1 MTLDRPTE
9 GASTSSATSLPNP
22 SPPTD
27 LKIAPETVKSTSS
40 WMPSEV
46 VIGSATLVAFL
57 VIIFGVYGAWLGGK
71 FLNNTSLTF
80 DIYQNVPVLLISVGV
95 MIALISGQFD
105 LSAGSLATLCVFL
118 TVGLTVNQKLPM
130 ELVIPIVL
138 LVGVSAGLLNAFLVN
153 VLRLNPFIATL
164 GTGGVFVGLY
174 TLYANG
180 TEISFSQT
188 PASLHA
194 SLWFSGTKGL
204 GSFQQKASGVVVWIL
219 LALVILAAWSVV
231 SLQFRHMNQWTLR
244 VASAIVG
251 AALVAGIAW
260 TGVTAYFSWT
270 IVILLAVALGNW
282 ALLRLT
288 RFGRQLY
295 ATGGNPVAARLAGI
309 KVNRMT
315 TLAFIA
321 SGFFASLAGII
332 LAADQGTAVPGI
344 ANGYL
349 LPAYAAAF
357 LSTVIL
363 SNGRFHVWGTIVGGI
378 AVVYISQG
386 LVTGGVSFTW
396 TDLINGLVLIVAVAI
411 STSLRRRLMR

>member
-1 MTLDRPTE
+1 MLI
-9 GASTSSATSLPNP
+9 S
-22 SPPTD
+22 
-27 LKIAPETVKSTSS
+27 
-40 WMPSEV
+40 
-46 VIGSATLVAFL
+46 SATLVAFL
-57 VIIFGVYGAWLGGK
+57 VIIFGVYGAWLGQK
-71 FLNNTSLTF
+71 FLNDTALSF

-95 MIALISGQFD
+95 MIALVSGQFD
-105 LSAGSLATLCVFL
+105 LSAGSLATLSVFL
-118 TVGLTVNQKLPM
+118 TVGLTVKQQLPM

-138 LVGVSAGLLNAFLVN
+138 LIGVAAGLFNAFLVN
-153 VLRLNPFIATL
+153 GLRLNPFIATL

-188 PASLHA
+188 PAGEQA
-194 SLWFSGTKGL
+194 SKWFSGTSGL
-204 GSFQQKASGVVVWIL
+204 GSFQQKASGAVVWIL

-231 SLQFRHMNQWTLR
+231 SLQFRHVDKWKLR
-244 VASAIVG
+244 IVAGTI
-251 AALVAGIAW
+251 AALVVGGLVWSGI
-260 TGVTAYFSWT
+260 VAYFSWT
-270 IVILLAVALGNW
+270 IVILLSVALGNW
-282 ALLRLT
+282 VLLRLT

-315 TLAFIA
+315 TLAFVA

-344 ANGYL
+344 ADGYL

-363 SNGRFHVWGTIVGGI
+363 SNGRFHIWGTIVGGL

-386 LVTGGVSFTW
+386 LVTGGVSYTW
-396 TDLINGLVLIVAVAI
+396 TDLINGLVLIVAVAM

>member
-1 MTLDRPTE
+1 MSSSRSEANQRESEDAKVLLSPAAGGSGWTL
-9 GASTSSATSLPNP
+9 
-22 SPPTD
+22 
-27 LKIAPETVKSTSS
+27 
-40 WMPSEV
+40 SEAL
-46 VIGSATLVAFL
+46 IGSATLVAFL
-57 VIIFGVYGAWLGGK
+57 ILIFGVFGGWLGGE

-95 MIALISGQFD
+95 MIALSSGQFD
-105 LSAGSLATLCVFL
+105 LSAGSLATLSVFL
-118 TVGLTVNQKLPM
+118 TVGLTVNQKIPM

-138 LVGVSAGLLNAFLVN
+138 LVGVCAGLFNAFLVN

-188 PASLHA
+188 PAGEHA
-194 SLWFSGTKGL
+194 SAWFSGTNGL
-204 GSFQQKASGVVVWIL
+204 GSFQHKASGIVIWIL
-219 LALVILAAWSVV
+219 LVLMVLAAWSVV
-231 SLQFRHMNQWTLR
+231 SLQFRHLNKWKLR
-244 VASAIVG
+244 VG
-251 AALVAGIAW
+251 AAIGAAVVIGGVAW
-260 TGVTAYFSWT
+260 TGVVAYINWT
-270 IVILLAVALGNW
+270 IVILIGVALGNW

-295 ATGGNPVAARLAGI
+295 ATGGNPIAARLAGI
-309 KVNRMT
+309 KVNRLT
-315 TLAFIA
+315 TLAFVA
-321 SGFFASLAGII
+321 SGFFAALAGVI

-344 ANGYL
+344 ADGYL

-363 SNGRFHVWGTIVGGI
+363 SNGRFHIWGTIVGGL

-396 TDLINGLVLIVAVAI
+396 TDLINGLVLIVAVAM

>member
-1 MTLDRPTE
+1 MSSDNEVRESESGAEQLTLS
-9 GASTSSATSLPNP
+9 ASRDN
-22 SPPTD
+22 
-27 LKIAPETVKSTSS
+27 TSS
-40 WMPSEV
+40 WTFSEMM
-46 VIGSATLVAFL
+46 ISSATLVAFL
-57 VIIFGVYGAWLGGK
+57 AIIFGVYGAWLGQK
-71 FLNNTSLTF
+71 FLNDTALSF
-80 DIYQNVPVLLISVGV
+80 DIYQNVPVLLISIGV
-95 MIALISGQFD
+95 MIALVSGQFD

-130 ELVIPIVL
+130 ELVIPLVL
-138 LVGVSAGLLNAFLVN
+138 LIGVGAGLFNAFLVN
-153 VLRLNPFIATL
+153 GLRLNPFIATL
-164 GTGGVFVGLY
+164 GTGGVFIGLY

-188 PASLHA
+188 AAGEQASK
-194 SLWFSGTKGL
+194 WFSGTAGL

-231 SLQFRHMNQWTLR
+231 SLQFRHVNQWKLR
-244 VASAIVG
+244 IVAGVI
-251 AALVAGIAW
+251 AALVVGGLAW
-260 TGVTAYFSWT
+260 SRIVSYFSWT
-270 IVILLAVALGNW
+270 IVILLGVALGNW
-282 ALLRLT
+282 VLLRLT

-315 TLAFIA
+315 TLAFVA

-349 LPAYAAAF
+349 LPAYAATF

-363 SNGRFHVWGTIVGGI
+363 SNGRFHIWGTVVGGL
-378 AVVYISQG
+378 AVVYISPG
-386 LVTGGVSFTW
+386 LVTGGVSYTW
-396 TDLINGLVLIVAVAI
+396 TDLINGLVLIVAVAM